1 MSEGINVKQQV
12 TIDKS
17 PEELYRFW
25 RNFENLPRFMRHLEA
40 VQTQSN
46 TRSHWVAK
54 APLGTSVE
62 WDAEIVDER
71 PNEMI
76 VWRSLP
82 DADVV
87 NAGAV
92 TFQRGPTGRGTEVRV
107 LIEYAPPA
115 GVVGATIAK
124 LFGEEPNQQV
134 KEDLW
139 RFKQLMEAGEIATN
153 EGQPSG
159 TRSVI
164 GKVLSRN
171 S

>member
-12 TIDKS
+12 TIARS

-25 RNFENLPRFMRHLEA
+25 RNFENLPRFMNHLEA
-40 VQTQSN
+40 VHSLSH

-62 WDAEIVDER
+62 WDAEIVEER
-71 PNEMI
+71 PNQMI

-82 DADVV
+82 DADVI

-92 TFQRGPTGRGTEVRV
+92 TFLPAPAGRGTEVYV
-107 LIEYAPPA
+107 VIEYAPPA
-115 GVVGATIAK
+115 GVLGETIAR
-124 LFGEEPNQQV
+124 LFGEEPNQQI
-134 KEDLW
+134 KDDLW
-139 RFKQLMEAGEIATN
+139 RFKQLMEAGEIATI

-171 S
+171 A